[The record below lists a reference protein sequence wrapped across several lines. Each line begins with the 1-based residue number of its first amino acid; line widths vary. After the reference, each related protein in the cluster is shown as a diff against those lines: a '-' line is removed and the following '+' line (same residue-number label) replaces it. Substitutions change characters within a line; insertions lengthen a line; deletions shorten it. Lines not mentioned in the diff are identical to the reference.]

1 MPFKVLLTV
10 KTLQV
15 GNLHFFFFHF
25 KISPDLLFSRDLMLR
40 SQVVQAEISAF
51 MYKYQFGRRVKKVW
65 DDKEILYP
73 KEIKKKKN

>member
-1 MPFKVLLTV
+1 
-10 KTLQV
+10 
-15 GNLHFFFFHF
+15 
-25 KISPDLLFSRDLMLR
+25 MLR

-73 KEIKKKKN
+73 KQIKKKKLKNIKEEETCLEVQSLQP

>member
-1 MPFKVLLTV
+1 
-10 KTLQV
+10 
-15 GNLHFFFFHF
+15 
-25 KISPDLLFSRDLMLR
+25 MLR

-73 KEIKKKKN
+73 KEIKKKKLKNIKEEETCLEVQSLQP